1 MLFFIND
8 PECPLFLPAG
18 ICLPTANWRWMTSEY
33 RFLKSADAFILLR
46 RTLRREKKDSCVRL
60 KFNKGEEQFE
70 CRSAEPQFLV
80 ISLNIYN
87 KCCAERPN
95 YKNKLLR
102 HSFHHFTTPRFFID
116 ADPENNALDRIIILS
131 WERPFFREF
140 YRFA

>member
-80 ISLNIYN
+80 IS
-87 KCCAERPN
+87 
-95 YKNKLLR
+95 
-102 HSFHHFTTPRFFID
+102 
-116 ADPENNALDRIIILS
+116 
-131 WERPFFREF
+131 
-140 YRFA
+140 